1 MPTVAAA
8 SDKTAS
14 EETAPADETAVAAR
28 LRLVVMR
35 LARRLRQHAS
45 AGATPSQLAALSTI
59 ERLGPLTLGE
69 LSSVEQVRPPTMTRV
84 VAGLEELQLVTR
96 ERDANDRRVARVGL
110 TPRGQRFVER
120 SRTRRDA
127 YLASHLRTLTPAEL
141 TTLDRA
147 ARILERVVEGA
158 E

>member
-1 MPTVAAA
+1 MSTVAASAA
-8 SDKTAS
+8 SA
-14 EETAPADETAVAAR
+14 ETAETAADETAVAAR

-45 AGATPSQLAALSTI
+45 AGVTPSQVAALSSI

-69 LSSVEQVRPPTMTRV
+69 LSAVEQVRPPTMTRI
-84 VAGLEELQLVTR
+84 VAGLEEVALVTR
-96 ERDANDRRVARVGL
+96 ERDAHDRRVTRVTL
-110 TPRGQRFVER
+110 TSRGQRFIER

-127 YLASHLRTLTPAEL
+127 YLASHLRSLTPAEL
-141 TTLDRA
+141 ATLDRA
-147 ARILERVVEGA
+147 ARILERVVEDA